1 MAFPHPRGGGAPQV
15 GTVRIRAAAPSATGN
30 RSGPTRHRRSP
41 MWATSGLFLQRA
53 KQPRY
58 TIPERVRT
66 HPTEA
71 SAVPPDTTLSPRPFP
86 SGPTALG
93 LRSFPPRPT
102 RPPRLN
108 RKIRLNRRIRRP
120 GTSFAREIRLAREIR
135 RPNSRSSSLP
145 PAQPSFHPAPVL
157 SGFVP
162 LRSPSP
168 ARFTPLSPRRNTCRA
183 SPLPPN
189 GMPHEP
195 RRGRPVQICKPDRMP
210 RQKER
215 QPAGAA
221 ALRQSDSGPI
231 ICC

>member
-1 MAFPHPRGGGAPQV
+1 MGDLRSFFAAGK
-15 GTVRIRAAAPSATGN
+15 AAPIGN
-30 RSGPTRHRRSP
+30 TRYPSGYGLTQRRHP
-41 MWATSGLFLQRA
+41 
-53 KQPRY
+53 
-58 TIPERVRT
+58 
-66 HPTEA
+66 
-71 SAVPPDTTLSPRPFP
+71 AVPPDTTLSPGPFP

-93 LRSFPPRPT
+93 LQLLLSRPT
-102 RPPRLN
+102 QPSPRTAG
-108 RKIRLNRRIRRP
+108 KIRLVRKSGDPEHRSP
-120 GTSFAREIRLAREIR
+120 GKSTSPGKSAGR
-135 RPNSRSSSLP
+135 
-145 PAQPSFHPAPVL
+145 PSFHPAPVL

>member
-1 MAFPHPRGGGAPQV
+1 MGDLRSFFAAGK
-15 GTVRIRAAAPSATGN
+15 AAPIGN
-30 RSGPTRHRRSP
+30 TRYPSGCGLTQRRHP
-41 MWATSGLFLQRA
+41 
-53 KQPRY
+53 
-58 TIPERVRT
+58 
-66 HPTEA
+66 
-71 SAVPPDTTLSPRPFP
+71 AVPPDTTLSPRPFP
-86 SGPTALG
+86 SGPPALG
-93 LRSFPPRPT
+93 LRLLPPRPT
-102 RPPRLN
+102 QPSPRTAG
-108 RKIRLNRRIRRP
+108 K
-120 GTSFAREIRLAREIR
+120 IRLARKSAGQEHR
-135 RPNSRSSSLP
+135 SPGNPPRPENP
-145 PAQPSFHPAPVL
+145 PARLTFQQSTAGRPSFHPAPVL

>member
-1 MAFPHPRGGGAPQV
+1 MGDLRSFFAAGK
-15 GTVRIRAAAPSATGN
+15 AAPIGN
-30 RSGPTRHRRSP
+30 TRYPSGYGLTQRRHP
-41 MWATSGLFLQRA
+41 
-53 KQPRY
+53 
-58 TIPERVRT
+58 
-66 HPTEA
+66 
-71 SAVPPDTTLSPRPFP
+71 AVPPDTTLSPRPFP

-93 LRSFPPRPT
+93 LQLLLSRPT
-102 RPPRLN
+102 RPPPPHGRKN
-108 RKIRLNRRIRRP
+108 PPRPEIRRPGTSFARKIRLAREIRRP
-120 GTSFAREIRLAREIR
+120 GTSFARENPPHPE
-135 RPNSRSSSLP
+135 NP
-145 PAQPSFHPAPVL
+145 PARPSFHPAPVL

>member
-1 MAFPHPRGGGAPQV
+1 MDDLRSFFAAGK
-15 GTVRIRAAAPSATGN
+15 AAPIGN
-30 RSGPTRHRRSP
+30 TRYPSGYGLPQRRHP
-41 MWATSGLFLQRA
+41 
-53 KQPRY
+53 
-58 TIPERVRT
+58 
-66 HPTEA
+66 
-71 SAVPPDTTLSPRPFP
+71 AVPPDTTLSPRPFP

-93 LRSFPPRPT
+93 LQLLLSRPT
-102 RPPRLN
+102 RPPPQRT
-108 RKIRLNRRIRRP
+108 RK
-120 GTSFAREIRLAREIR
+120 IR

-145 PAQPSFHPAPVL
+145 PARPSFHPAPVL

>member
-1 MAFPHPRGGGAPQV
+1 MGDLRSFFAAGK
-15 GTVRIRAAAPSATGN
+15 AAPIGN
-30 RSGPTRHRRSP
+30 TRYPSGYGLTQRRHP
-41 MWATSGLFLQRA
+41 
-53 KQPRY
+53 
-58 TIPERVRT
+58 
-66 HPTEA
+66 
-71 SAVPPDTTLSPRPFP
+71 AVPPDTTLSPGPFP
-86 SGPTALG
+86 SGPPALG
-93 LRSFPPRPT
+93 LRLLPPRPT
-102 RPPRLN
+102 QPPPPHGRKNPPRPE
-108 RKIRLNRRIRRP
+108 IRRP
-120 GTSFAREIRLAREIR
+120 GTSFARKIRLAREIR

-145 PAQPSFHPAPVL
+145 PARPSFHPAPVL

>member
-1 MAFPHPRGGGAPQV
+1 MGDLRSFFAAGKTAPIGNTRYPSGCGLTQRRHP
-15 GTVRIRAAAPSATGN
+15 
-30 RSGPTRHRRSP
+30 
-41 MWATSGLFLQRA
+41 
-53 KQPRY
+53 
-58 TIPERVRT
+58 
-66 HPTEA
+66 
-71 SAVPPDTTLSPRPFP
+71 AVPPDTTLSPRPFP
-86 SGPTALG
+86 SGPTALE
-93 LRSFPPRPT
+93 LQLLLSRPT
-102 RPPRLN
+102 RPPPQRT
-108 RKIRLNRRIRRP
+108 RKN
-120 GTSFAREIRLAREIR
+120 R

-145 PAQPSFHPAPVL
+145 PARPSFHPAPVL

>member
-1 MAFPHPRGGGAPQV
+1 MGDLRSFFAAGKTAPIGNTLAGADSPNGG
-15 GTVRIRAAAPSATGN
+15 IRPF
-30 RSGPTRHRRSP
+30 RPTRRS
-41 MWATSGLFLQRA
+41 
-53 KQPRY
+53 
-58 TIPERVRT
+58 
-66 HPTEA
+66 
-71 SAVPPDTTLSPRPFP
+71 
-86 SGPTALG
+86 ALG
-93 LRSFPPRPT
+93 LFHPDRRLLGSGPFRHARHNLPPARPEKSASSGNPATRNIVRPENPPRPG
-102 RPPRLN
+102 N
-108 RKIRLNRRIRRP
+108 
-120 GTSFAREIRLAREIR
+120 
-135 RPNSRSSSLP
+135 P
-145 PAQPSFHPAPVL
+145 PAQLTFQQSTAGRPSFHPAPVL

>member
-1 MAFPHPRGGGAPQV
+1 MGDLRSFFAAGK
-15 GTVRIRAAAPSATGN
+15 AAPIGN
-30 RSGPTRHRRSP
+30 TRYPSGYGLTQRRHP
-41 MWATSGLFLQRA
+41 
-53 KQPRY
+53 
-58 TIPERVRT
+58 
-66 HPTEA
+66 
-71 SAVPPDTTLSPRPFP
+71 AVPPDTTLSPRPFP

-93 LRSFPPRPT
+93 LQLLLSRPT
-102 RPPRLN
+102 RPPPPAHPENPPRPE
-108 RKIRLNRRIRRP
+108 IRRP
-120 GTSFAREIRLAREIR
+120 GEHRSPGKSASTGKSAGQKHRSPGKSAGQEHRSPGNPP
-135 RPNSRSSSLP
+135 RPENP
-145 PAQPSFHPAPVL
+145 PARLTFQQSTAGRPSFHPAPVL

>member
-1 MAFPHPRGGGAPQV
+1 MGDLRSFFAAGK
-15 GTVRIRAAAPSATGN
+15 AAPIGN
-30 RSGPTRHRRSP
+30 TRYPSGYGLTQRRHP
-41 MWATSGLFLQRA
+41 
-53 KQPRY
+53 
-58 TIPERVRT
+58 
-66 HPTEA
+66 
-71 SAVPPDTTLSPRPFP
+71 AVPPDTTLSPRPFP

-93 LRSFPPRPT
+93 LQLLLSRPT
-102 RPPRLN
+102 RPPPPPARKNPPRPEIRPPGTSFARKLRLP
-108 RKIRLNRRIRRP
+108 LEIRRP
-120 GTSFAREIRLAREIR
+120 GTSFPRENPPHTE
-135 RPNSRSSSLP
+135 NP
-145 PAQPSFHPAPVL
+145 PARPPLHPAPVL